1 MSREIRALLVDDE
14 PLVLSS
20 LRRLLQREDFDV
32 TIAASGPEALDLLES
47 ERYEVIVSDYK
58 MPGMNGVE
66 FLRRVAERWPDI
78 HRVMLTAQADPQV
91 LAESLEQGLLER
103 SYGKPWDSREL
114 VDGLRELVLAR
125 PRT

>member
-1 MSREIRALLVDDE
+1 MSREIRVLLVDDE

-20 LRRLLQREDFDV
+20 LRRILRREDFDV
-32 TIAASGPEALDLLES
+32 TTATSGQEALDLLEGES
-47 ERYEVIVSDYK
+47 FEVIVSDYK

-91 LAESLEQGLLER
+91 LADSLKLGLLER
-103 SYGKPWDSREL
+103 AYSKPWDSREL
-114 VDGLRELVLAR
+114 VAGLRDLVLS
-125 PRT
+125 